1 MATIVSPR
9 LPTREEFARK
19 MRPDELD
26 SFDVAVHESGH
37 AIRGLLLGGEVHT
50 AGVYGGPRTGFQ
62 GRTRFRNPFDRH
74 HISPVA
80 HAGPH
85 SHASWVH
92 GSRRPSIAAVDAVLA
107 GGGCHDMAQIERA
120 HAMSGGMLTV
130 DKPSEDHLL
139 NRTWPGVLML
149 AAELY
154 RRGELDHD
162 AVLASLGL
170 NRESAVMKFADL
182 RSGGGFRLHQAHT
195 RF

>member
-1 MATIVSPR
+1 MATLANPR
-9 LPTREEFARK
+9 LPTREEFVAVAK
-19 MRPDELD
+19 SDELEL
-26 SFDVAVHESGH
+26 FDVAVHEAGH
-37 AIRGLLLGGEVHT
+37 AIRGLLLGGEIDRVG
-50 AGVYGGPRTGFQ
+50 AYGGPRTGFH
-62 GRTRFRNPFDRH
+62 GRTRFRRPFDRGH
-74 HISPVA
+74 VPAVA

-85 SHASWVH
+85 THASWTC
-92 GSRRPSIAAVDAVLA
+92 GGRPTIAQVDAVLA
-107 GGGCHDMAQIERA
+107 AGGCQDHDQILRVYGA
-120 HAMSGGMLTV
+120 SGGLLTV

-182 RSGGGFRLHQAHT
+182 RSGGGFRLHQAHI

>member
-1 MATIVSPR
+1 MATLAKPR
-9 LPTREEFARK
+9 LPTRTEFVAK
-19 MRPDELD
+19 MKPDEIEL
-26 SFDVAVHESGH
+26 FDVAVHESGH
-37 AIRGLLLGGEVHT
+37 AVRGLLLGGEIAR
-50 AGVYGGPRTGFQ
+50 AGVYQGLTTGTE
-62 GRTRFRNPFDRH
+62 GRTRFRQPFDRH
-74 HISPVA
+74 HISSVA

-85 SHASWVH
+85 AHASWTH
-92 GSRRPSIAAVDAVLA
+92 GGRPTLGQVDAVLA